1 MNGSDALV
9 SPPNGTDQTIFTI
22 STAEKVVEISLLAVV
37 FFFAFCGNL
46 LVWVSV
52 LWKPSLRKETANY
65 LILSLSAADMTVA
78 AFNLPFTVSA
88 VARGGWVLGDGVCTF
103 LGFTNMITFVAS
115 VMNLAAIGVN
125 RFCIIVHYSKYPTY
139 FDRRGTALTITVQMC
154 SDIGKVFSIVLS
166 FCDPP
171 GVWVLS
177 ILLAAPPLV
186 GWAEYSYLPGQSICF
201 CNWPSSVS
209 YTFFMVAMCFGGPS
223 SSMAFC
229 YTRIIM
235 AVRESRRRVRQGN
248 KQTSCQATPVRSAFL
263 RPQASGST
271 NENKQGR
278 FKSLTS
284 IKSQSEDKTV
294 HLTEKPKPSSNLLT
308 VPRTPRP
315 VSKHQIKHAFQT
327 NNTADN
333 ITTIC
338 SSSTSHGNP
347 PDSAQAAESSTS
359 ILRRHQEAKKRKD
372 REDDI
377 KLTKSFVVVIAVF
390 TICWLPFCVTMFW
403 SVFSPTPVPRL
414 VDMATL
420 MLGYSNSCWNP
431 IIYGVMNN
439 KFRAVFKEILRKIFR
454 CNWTR

>member
-1 MNGSDALV
+1 MNGSDVLV
-9 SPPNGTDQTIFTI
+9 SPPNGTDQTVFTI

-78 AFNLPFTVSA
+78 AFNLPYTVSA

-115 VMNLAAIGVN
+115 VMNLAAIGIN

-139 FDRRGTALTITVQMC
+139 FDRRGTALTIT
-154 SDIGKVFSIVLS
+154 
-166 FCDPP
+166 

-177 ILLAAPPLV
+177 ILLAAPPLI

-248 KQTSCQATPVRSAFL
+248 EQASRQATPVRPVRSVFL

-271 NENKQGR
+271 NKNTQGR

-284 IKSQSEDKTV
+284 IKSQSEDGTV

-338 SSSTSHGNP
+338 NDGSSSTSHGNP
-347 PDSAQAAESSTS
+347 PYSAQAAESSTS

-377 KLTKSFVVVIAVF
+377 KLTKSFVVVIVVF

-454 CNWTR
+454 CNLT

>member
-1 MNGSDALV
+1 MNGSDVLG
-9 SPPNGTDQTIFTI
+9 SPPNGTDQTVFTI

-139 FDRRGTALTITVQMC
+139 FDRRGTALTI
-154 SDIGKVFSIVLS
+154 I
-166 FCDPP
+166 

-177 ILLAAPPLV
+177 ILLAAPPLI

-209 YTFFMVAMCFGGPS
+209 YTFFMVVMCFGGPS

-229 YTRIIM
+229 YTTIIT
-235 AVRESRRRVRQGN
+235 AVRESRRGVRQGN
-248 KQTSCQATPVRSAFL
+248 EQASCQATPVRSAFL
-263 RPQASGST
+263 RPQASGS
-271 NENKQGR
+271 NSENTQGR
-278 FKSLTS
+278 LKSLTS
-284 IKSQSEDKTV
+284 IKSHSEDEIV
-294 HLTEKPKPSSNLLT
+294 HLTETPKPSSNLLT
-308 VPRTPRP
+308 VPRMPRP
-315 VSKHQIKHAFQT
+315 VFKQAFQT
-327 NNTADN
+327 NNTVDN

-338 SSSTSHGNP
+338 NDGSSSTSHGNP
-347 PDSAQAAESSTS
+347 PYSAQAAESSAS
-359 ILRRHQEAKKRKD
+359 ILRRHQEAKKKKD

-377 KLTKSFVVVIAVF
+377 KLTKSFVVVIVVF